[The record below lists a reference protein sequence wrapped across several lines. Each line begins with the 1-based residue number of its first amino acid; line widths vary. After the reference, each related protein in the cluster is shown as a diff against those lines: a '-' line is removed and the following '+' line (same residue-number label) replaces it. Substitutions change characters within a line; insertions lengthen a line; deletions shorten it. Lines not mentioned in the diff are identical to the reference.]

1 MRFRQVGL
9 ASGLLML
16 GTLCLPLLLASLV
29 ATGRFTLLAGL
40 VGGSLAG
47 VVIYMSSGLFL
58 SDWEAVPGTM
68 KEKSPKLIGAKF
80 IGVLLYSE
88 VLVFLGYA
96 VNYLGGG

>member
-1 MRFRQVGL
+1 
-9 ASGLLML
+9 ML

-47 VVIYMSSGLFL
+47 VVIYMSSRLFL
-58 SDWEAVPGTM
+58 SAWEAAPWTVREEEPN
-68 KEKSPKLIGAKF
+68 LIGANM
-80 IGVLLYSE
+80 IGALLYSE
-88 VLVFLGYA
+88 VMVFLGYA